1 MKNKKLD
8 VSESNE
14 NNPQGPYRYADHKKP
29 VTRRDFLA
37 TGAIGISA
45 MAFTS
50 GATALLSSDN
60 LYGAAMSCGT
70 NLLCGNVPFLC
81 VDGAGGMNIAGGNVI
96 VGFDKNQFQEDFAS
110 NNLSD
115 YRRLGIPDIY
125 HPSKTGMVNNSYGL
139 KFHSTS
145 GILEGLE
152 EVLAPRT
159 GETNDLREHVDGLLL
174 CAITSDDTTGNPLNT
189 SYMAQRAGAVG
200 DLVQLIGNGGS
211 VAGGNSTAPSDQ
223 VDLTKKPSRLSNFK
237 DSESLLSIGDSLVSG
252 RFLAST
258 AADGGSRMKSFM
270 GLVARAGR
278 GRLNELKKDPKIAAE
293 IESYSTKQGKITE
306 VFDKFSPSELNPATN
321 ATDRTIVQNV
331 YGVTNLNMINGSDQA
346 TANIINLLT
355 KRTAGAGT
363 ITVGG
368 CDYHNGTAM
377 TGHMKDKEIGRHIG
391 HAIRMDAARGVPM
404 FIHLFT
410 DGGVTADIAGQ
421 IDLNLPSR
429 VVWRSDSGERSA
441 AMMLVFHPTKKRVSD
456 GQKAEHSNF
465 ILAGK
470 TRQIGYFKAAGG
482 VITDAHSLSNN
493 TQKLWVAVI
502 LNYMA
507 TLVNS
512 TDDDKIVAEVG
523 ERFREKFGSLP
534 NDWQQLIR
542 LKSLIA

>member
-1 MKNKKLD
+1 MKNIKLD
-8 VSESNE
+8 VSMKENTKNE
-14 NNPQGPYRYADHKKP
+14 PFKYDDHKRP

-45 MAFTS
+45 VAFTS
-50 GATALLSSDN
+50 GVTAMLSPDN
-60 LYGAAMSCGT
+60 AYGAITACGS

-96 VGFDKNQFQEDFAS
+96 VGFDKNQYQEDFAT
-110 NNLSD
+110 NALGD
-115 YRRLGIPDIY
+115 YRRLGVPDLY
-125 HPSKTGMVNNSYGL
+125 HPSKTGMVNSGYGL

-152 EVLAPRT
+152 EVLAPRM
-159 GETNDLREHVDGLLL
+159 GETEDLRQHVDGLIL
-174 CAITSDDTTGNPLNT
+174 CAITSDDTGGNPLNT
-189 SYMAQRAGAVG
+189 SYMAQRAGAIG
-200 DLVQLIGNGGS
+200 NLVQLVGNGSS

-223 VDLTKKPSRLSNFK
+223 VDLTKKPSRLTSFK
-237 DSESLLSIGDSLVSG
+237 DSESLLSIGDNLVGG

-258 AADGGSRMKSFM
+258 APDGGMRMKNFM
-270 GLVARAGR
+270 GLIGRAGK
-278 GRLNELKKDPKIAAE
+278 GRLDELKKNPKLAAE
-293 IESYSTKQGKITE
+293 IDSFNSKQSKITE
-306 VFDKFSPSELNPATN
+306 VFDKFSPSELNPTTN
-321 ATDRTIVQNV
+321 AADRAVVQNV
-331 YGVTNLNMINGSDQA
+331 YNVANLNMVTGSSQTA
-346 TANIINLLT
+346 ANIINLLT
-355 KRTAGAGT
+355 KRTAGAAT
-363 ITVGG
+363 IVVGG

-377 TGHMKDKEIGRHIG
+377 TGHEKDKEIGRHIG
-391 HAIRMDAARGVPM
+391 HAIRMAAVRGVPM
-404 FIHLFT
+404 FVHLFT
-410 DGGVTADIAGQ
+410 DGGVTGDIAGQ
-421 IDLNLPSR
+421 VDPNMPSR

-441 AMMLVFHPTKKRVSD
+441 AMMLVFHPNKKRVAS
-456 GQKAEHSNF
+456 GPSGEQSNF
-465 ILAGK
+465 ILSGK

-512 TDDDKIVAEVG
+512 TDDDKIIAEVG